1 MDRFQY
7 LFLMVGCLVLTLPL
21 EFVFRARVWARLGR
35 YLQALVVPFLLFNFV
50 NEAAVYRRLW
60 SYSPL
65 YTTGLRIPRNYPI
78 EEVVFFLVIP
88 MCAVL
93 TFETA
98 RNVYDGRV
106 PPFRMWLRQPRPALH
121 LLRAT
126 PIPHE
131 SEPSPGGR
139 RLAVVSLIVGSV
151 VAAMAAL
158 VAVLVQRSHGLAPS
172 WMRRGFSRT
181 YEATFGRIDWQYPD
195 YSFLVLALLAIVLIV
210 EWRLRSHVFL
220 MRAYW
225 ATMAISAGFM
235 VFVNGWLTKQSAP
248 IVLYAPEEFVGGRL
262 VWDIPTEDFAFG
274 FALLTLVLICWS
286 KLNGVQVSPPSN
298 VTTSRT
304 PNINGTDQK
313 ME

>member
-1 MDRFQY
+1 MG
-7 LFLMVGCLVLTLPL
+7 GCLVLTLPL

-65 YTTGLRIPRNYPI
+65 YTTGVRIPRHYPI

-106 PPFRMWLRQPRPALH
+106 PPFRLWLTRPRHALQQ
-121 LLRAT
+121 LRTT
-126 PIPHE
+126 PVPRE
-131 SEPSPGGR
+131 SEPPPCGR
-139 RLAVVSLIVGSV
+139 RLAIVSIVVATV
-151 VAAMAAL
+151 VAATAAL
-158 VAVLVQRSHGLAPS
+158 IAVLVRRSHGLAPS

-195 YSFLVLALLAIVLIV
+195 YSVLVLVLLAIVLIV

-274 FALLTLVLICWS
+274 FALLTLVLIFWS
-286 KLNGVQVSPPSN
+286 KVNGVQVSLPSKAN
-298 VTTSRT
+298 
-304 PNINGTDQK
+304 DQK
-313 ME
+313 IE